1 MLIPIIGFS
10 PSGEPLLGDQ
20 GFEVADV
27 PSFEIVRR
35 LGVASPLVLCLP
47 AELLKAPP
55 SEAICELMRE
65 TTTVVGPFALERADE
80 AREWLSMGAHYALFL
95 PPANLGIGA
104 ECPPAAKPLAEVV
117 RAAAAEVAIP
127 AERMM
132 LLVDVPA
139 LENAAALAR
148 FQADI
153 ESLAAPAGSGCYECC
168 KKETCGA
175 VSGVCVVVPPGTS
188 EKIEADLLGVL
199 GPLAARDRLQV
210 FLGGLSMLTSSAQPS
225 SVGHLHHSFAIHA
238 LGAATLAEEANSPH
252 TRGGPAGG
260 FVGAPP
266 VAVVELPAAAASLYA
281 LFAAPALELGPAV
294 AACVRTD
301 RSDGLF
307 PTLVLE
313 ADGAAL
319 GLVYSSTQSIGAAL
333 RCGRGVYWSRSR
345 SSLWRKGDTSGAWQT
360 LRRIQLDCD
369 ADALC
374 FTVTQHGIPPAF
386 CHKTSLSCWG
396 QPTGLHALQL
406 TLFARKASAPPGSY
420 TKRLFDDATLLRNKL
435 VEEAQELAEAT
446 EPDHVAAEAA
456 DLIYFAMVR
465 CVAAGVG
472 LPQISSHL
480 DRRALKLERR
490 PGHSK
495 ASRIAAGDA
504 ILSAVL
510 SEAKGKAG
518 AAPASTGAVVGAS
531 TGAGRARWLP
541 VIAFGVYAL
550 YFAPGTTLA
559 LGQAAQAAAAAAAS
573 KATAATNTV
582 AAAAAAV
589 ASAVSRRRGQ

>member
-104 ECPPAAKPLAEVV
+104 ECPPAAAKPLAEAV

-188 EKIEADLLGVL
+188 EKIEADLLGIL
-199 GPLAARDRLQV
+199 GPIAARDRLQV

-252 TRGGPAGG
+252 TRGALAGG

-281 LFAAPALELGPAV
+281 LFAAPALELGPTV

-345 SSLWRKGDTSGAWQT
+345 QSLWRKGDTSGAWQT

-420 TKRLFDDATLLRNKL
+420 TKRLFEDATLLRNKL

-504 ILSAVL
+504 ILS
-510 SEAKGKAG
+510 EAKGKAG
-518 AAPASTGAVVGAS
+518 AAPAGM
-531 TGAGRARWLP
+531 GAGQAPWRARWLP
-541 VIAFGVYAL
+541 VLAFGMYAL
-550 YFAPGTTLA
+550 YCAPGTTLD
-559 LGQAAQAAAAAAAS
+559 LGQLVPAVAAAAAS
-573 KATAATNTV
+573 KATAAANTV